1 MLYESIALPAELYR
15 RYVLSGLRADYES
28 AALPLSYLGLLKSPI
43 IALEDSRVKCVG
55 EGLKKS
61 RNQESGVRNAERC
74 RIPYHPAHAPA
85 ELLTS

>member
-1 MLYESIALPAELYR
+1 
-15 RYVLSGLRADYES
+15 
-28 AALPLSYLGLLKSPI
+28 LKSPI